1 LYILSAHPDLRVC
14 FDPNHLFDE
23 EHTAL
28 LRAVGDRVAAV
39 HFSDYDGLDER
50 HWMPGEGVI
59 DWREI
64 VRTLSEIGYE
74 GPYLYE
80 VNPFRTPK
88 TIHRRPLTF
97 ADFKENH
104 EALCRGE
111 IPAPIGS
118 PIESECRACVFA
130 ERYFKNF
137 GLKYEP

>member
-1 LYILSAHPDLRVC
+1 
-14 FDPNHLFDE
+14 
-23 EHTAL
+23 
-28 LRAVGDRVAAV
+28 
-39 HFSDYDGLDER
+39 
-50 HWMPGEGVI
+50 MPGEGVI

-74 GPYLYE
+74 GPFLYE

-88 TIHRRPLTF
+88 TIERRTLTF

-137 GLKYEP
+137 GLRYAP